1 VGLATLCLG
10 SVAVA
15 GNWHPTEIPEAAV
28 PVGIQAG
35 AEVSSAIAVIVRVP
49 DLVPTALEAPVIVDA
64 GDSVM
69 ATWTVANRGDGTARA
84 SWHDRLYLSTD
95 QELSP
100 GTDHYLGDASREA
113 AVAAGGSYSA
123 SLKFTVP
130 TVAPGLY
137 YLILQVDRY
146 DRVYETDE
154 TNNVRAKVLGPDPGK
169 QLALSLLPKSGVT
182 KSTQIRLTTP
192 PATLRLEL
200 AVDDHVVGTVYALP
214 PAGGAAT
221 ALPTDALVMAT
232 AESRVAAR
240 AFDTSGNLMA
250 SVESAIERWFDGQ
263 PTQVRIDEP
272 YLGYTILTDGE
283 VAGTQ
288 VVLVRAYGAYQRLWV
303 RENPAGP
310 GWISG
315 EEWVPIT
322 DGTFRLNFYLDSVLV
337 HTSTNGLARDVQT
350 GVWPASESPWRR

>member
-1 VGLATLCLG
+1 MRDRDALVVGLATLCLG

-169 QLALSLLPKSGVT
+169 QLALSLLPKSGAT

-250 SVESAIERWFDGQ
+250 SSKVRSSGGSTVNRPRSGSTSLTWDTRSSPMGRW
-263 PTQVRIDEP
+263 REP
-272 YLGYTILTDGE
+272 RWCWCGRMGLISGFGCGKTRRG
-283 VAGTQ
+283 
-288 VVLVRAYGAYQRLWV
+288 
-303 RENPAGP
+303 PAGSRGKNGCRSP
-310 GWISG
+310 TEPSG
-315 EEWVPIT
+315 
-322 DGTFRLNFYLDSVLV
+322 
-337 HTSTNGLARDVQT
+337 
-350 GVWPASESPWRR
+350 